1 MRTPGPT
8 IPNQVCAISGWI
20 PPWFQAKVGG
30 VVDCVVDGENGRVVD
45 PIEAEPIARAVLDIV
60 NDDDSLQRMRAA
72 SRARAA
78 LFTIDRM
85 LDRTAELYRSLHES
99 H

>member
-1 MRTPGPT
+1 
-8 IPNQVCAISGWI
+8 
-20 PPWFQAKVGG
+20 
-30 VVDCVVDGENGRVVD
+30 
-45 PIEAEPIARAVLDIV
+45 VLDIV
-60 NDDDSLQRMRAA
+60 NQPDTLQRMRSA
-72 SRARAA
+72 SSARAA